1 MSNILTK
8 AVEAI
13 DLLAQNPRGVSVT
26 ELAAMM
32 GTSKSTSSR
41 LLGSLIEA
49 GMVQRDDAQRHF
61 LDVRFWSWGAQSVR
75 RLTVLDVARPH
86 VTAAVK
92 RYSVPAYVA
101 VARENKAVYLE
112 NIALLAVEPFL
123 NLVSY
128 VVPIYA
134 CAPGKAILAH
144 SDEEYIA
151 SILTRPLDPFTANT
165 FATREELFDELV
177 RIREQGYAV
186 NRGEYADNG
195 KLAIAVPVLDQT
207 GCPIAAICFHDL
219 RDEQHAV
226 SLIEPLTELGRTVST
241 SMGYTP
247 AVHHVVG

>member
-13 DLLAQNPRGVSVT
+13 DLLSQNPRGISVT
-26 ELAAMM
+26 ELASLMS
-32 GTSKSTSSR
+32 TSKSTASR
-41 LLGSLIEA
+41 LLGSLIDA
-49 GMVQRDDAQRHF
+49 GLVERDDAQRHF

-86 VTAAVK
+86 VTTAVRK
-92 RYSVPAYVA
+92 HQVPTYVA

-112 NIALLAVEPFL
+112 NVALLAGEPFL

-134 CAPGKAILAH
+134 CAPGKAILAY
-144 SDEEYIA
+144 SSQEYVTTV
-151 SILTRPLDPFTANT
+151 LNQPLARFTPNT
-165 FATREELFDELV
+165 LATKEALIEELN

-207 GCPIAAICFHDL
+207 GCPIAAICFHNLRNEHHAEELIQPLIDL
-219 RDEQHAV
+219 GH
-226 SLIEPLTELGRTVST
+226 TVSM
-241 SMGYTP
+241 SMGYSP
-247 AVHHVVG
+247 AVHHAVG

>member
-1 MSNILTK
+1 MSNILAK

-26 ELAAMM
+26 ELAGLM

-49 GMVQRDDAQRHF
+49 GMVEKDDAQRHF

-75 RLTVLDVARPH
+75 RLTVLDVTRPH
-86 VTAAVK
+86 VTAAV
-92 RYSVPAYVA
+92 RRHGVPAYVA

-112 NIALLAVEPFL
+112 NVALLSGEPFL

-144 SDEEYIA
+144 SSEEYIA
-151 SILTRPLDPFTANT
+151 SVLNGPLERFTSNT
-165 FATREELFDELV
+165 LATKEDLFEELV
-177 RIREQGYAV
+177 TIRRLGYAV

-195 KLAIAVPVLDQT
+195 KIAIAVPVLDQT
-207 GCPIAAICFHDL
+207 GCPIASICFHNL
-219 RDEQHAV
+219 RDEAHAE
-226 SLIEPLTELGRTVST
+226 SLVEPLIELGRTVST